1 MVLRVKKN
9 VVSIFVAALLIA
21 AILSPFASAKP
32 DGLERVAED
41 LMFIELVKNNMF
53 EIMPDYAIKSFDNPY
68 LSTALAGVIGVI
80 ITASIVVLFT
90 SLLKKSNGSAND

>member
-9 VVSIFVAALLIA
+9 VVSIFATALLIA
-21 AILSPFASAKP
+21 AVLSPFASSKP

-41 LMFIELVKNNMF
+41 LMFINLAKNNLF
-53 EIMPDYAIKSFDNPY
+53 EIMPDYGISNLDNPY

-80 ITASIVVLFT
+80 ITTSIVVLIT